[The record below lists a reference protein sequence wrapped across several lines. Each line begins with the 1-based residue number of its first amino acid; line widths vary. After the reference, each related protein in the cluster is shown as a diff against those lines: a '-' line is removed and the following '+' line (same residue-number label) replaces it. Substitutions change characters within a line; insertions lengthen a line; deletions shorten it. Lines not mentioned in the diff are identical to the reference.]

1 MSKVLYEASPSLVR
15 MNPFGSVLLIL
26 SLAGGVI
33 LATPPV
39 ARGLVTNLGLD
50 SRVISLVGLA
60 VAALAFLW
68 LLVWFV
74 KTKMDHLVI
83 RGDEIVWTHG
93 LLSKQYTEIAQTSI
107 RTVRVQQTILQRLMG
122 AGDVFIYTAGDMPE
136 VLIRGLP
143 EPEKLRQY
151 TNASERT

>member
-1 MSKVLYEASPSLVR
+1 MSQVLYEASPSLVR

-26 SLAGGVI
+26 ALVGGVI

-39 ARGLVTNLGLD
+39 ASGLSASLALD
-50 SRVISLVGLA
+50 PRIISLVGLA
-60 VAALAFLW
+60 GAALAFLW

-83 RGDEIVWTHG
+83 KADEIVWTHG

-107 RTVRVQQTILQRLMG
+107 RTVRVQQSVLQRLMG
-122 AGDVFIYTAGDMPE
+122 AGDVLIYTAGDMPE

-151 TNASERT
+151 TSASERR

>member
-1 MSKVLYEASPSLVR
+1 MSTVLYEASPSLVR

-26 SLAGGVI
+26 ALAGGVI

-83 RGDEIVWTHG
+83 KGDEIVWTHG

-107 RTVRVQQTILQRLMG
+107 RTVRVQQTFLQRLMG

-143 EPEKLRQY
+143 EPEKIRQY
-151 TNASERT
+151 TSASERT